1 MRFIFIIND
10 IYALDPSYQYTYF
23 GDDQVNFID
32 FKLQDIDAEQNL
44 LINFSNKNKK
54 KDNDSDDSISEKN
67 NNNNG
72 KQIFNFEDDDK
83 NSESADDDEKE
94 NEKDES
100 IDIENNNI
108 IENYVEIP
116 NIIEISNRNK
126 TENNISKDYTKKNG
140 EEKKIEILNTAR
152 ASLKTSKLKLNQ
164 NTIEQIKKKKE
175 MEEQQLIE
183 LRKSLKKGRRYT
195 FPLVPNYP
203 DIISSIP
210 KEEETKNN
218 FEFKKT
224 DSDDSNST
232 NTGKEDPKENP
243 SKEALN
249 PVVLNQSESSSRRSS
264 NASQE
269 AMFANIKKNLKKINR
284 KNTIA

>member
-54 KDNDSDDSISEKN
+54 KYNDSDDSISEKN

-100 IDIENNNI
+100 IDIENNNN

-126 TENNISKDYTKKNG
+126 TENNISKDYTKKN
-140 EEKKIEILNTAR
+140 
-152 ASLKTSKLKLNQ
+152 
-164 NTIEQIKKKKE
+164 KKKKHKKDHNNNNDDIRNLSE
-175 MEEQQLIE
+175 MLSRSP
-183 LRKSLKKGRRYT
+183 RKTHKS
-195 FPLVPNYP
+195 
-203 DIISSIP
+203 
-210 KEEETKNN
+210 
-218 FEFKKT
+218 
-224 DSDDSNST
+224 
-232 NTGKEDPKENP
+232 P
-243 SKEALN
+243 SKNFSRWNKYEKDNLSVTYSTINCDITDEKRKIKRIKTRSILKDRSVHRKLN
-249 PVVLNQSESSSRRSS
+249 GIEKVHFEKKVS
-264 NASQE
+264 
-269 AMFANIKKNLKKINR
+269 FGVIKYSY
-284 KNTIA
+284 